1 MESQITGVESVL
13 RRTVSAHGVVEW
25 DILSR
30 HVTVRST
37 EHQEGENQVFQGEE
51 VEVVVQQ
58 AEVAMGGMETEIKR
72 NKVMQKC

>member
-1 MESQITGVESVL
+1 M
-13 RRTVSAHGVVEW
+13 
-25 DILSR
+25 SR

-37 EHQEGENQVFQGEE
+37 EHQGGENQVFLGEE

-72 NKVMQKC
+72 NRVMQKC